1 MKSDSK
7 AGNGNGGDER
17 IKGPWSPE
25 EDAILSR
32 LVDKFGARN
41 WSLIARGIPGR
52 SGKSCRL
59 RWCNQLNPGVKRKP
73 FTDEED
79 RAIVAAHAIHG
90 NKWASIA
97 RMLQGRTDNAIKNH
111 WNSTL
116 RRKYL
121 GIDKWKKESPSNGS
135 EKAKAEF
142 SNMERSGL
150 ISDDTSS
157 DRAIDS
163 LKTGEDRGEVG
174 SHPLFNQQMAEDNIP
189 NQLDDKSRES
199 EVQEED
205 VQTQAAEQRPE
216 AKISDNIIRPTPRLS
231 AFSRYSPLA
240 TNIKI
245 AARSM
250 EPKLF
255 MSGTTPGDIPSMPPL
270 THEKLDNSCF
280 ASCSPPAF
288 CSSFCNDGF
297 PGVPSRCGRGCC
309 GAQTQGCENENPTKG
324 SLLGPEYI
332 EFAEDSFAASN
343 RISNSF
349 DLYRML
355 GVGSAS
361 SESSTE
367 KNISVAL
374 HTAIAQMMI
383 PMLHS
388 QIHQPQHNGMEQNLH
403 FGANQVGDGLVNM
416 MRELVSTEI
425 SRHTL
430 AALQLHH
437 LGEQAKRPNS

>member
-7 AGNGNGGDER
+7 VGNGSGGDER

-25 EDAILSR
+25 EDAVLSR

-135 EKAKAEF
+135 EKVKGEF

-150 ISDDTSS
+150 FSDDTSS

-174 SHPLFNQQMAEDNIP
+174 SHPLFNQQMAEDNLAV
-189 NQLDDKSRES
+189 QLDDKSRES

-205 VQTQAAEQRPE
+205 GQTQATEHRTE
-216 AKISDNIIRPTPRLS
+216 AKVSDNIIRPTPRLS

-240 TNIKI
+240 TNIKV
-245 AARSM
+245 AGRSM
-250 EPKLF
+250 QPKFF
-255 MSGTTPGDIPSMPPL
+255 MPETTPGDVPPL
-270 THEKLDNSCF
+270 KHEKLDNSCF
-280 ASCSPPAF
+280 ASRSPPAF
-288 CSSFCNDGF
+288 CRSFCNESF
-297 PGVPSRCGRGCC
+297 LGVPSRCGRGCC
-309 GAQTQGCENENPTKG
+309 GAQTQECENENHTKG

-361 SESSTE
+361 SESSIE

-388 QIHQPQHNGMEQNLH
+388 QINQPQHNGMEQNLH

-425 SRHTL
+425 SRHTW